1 MSNISRPF
9 GEIGMFS
16 QQQSASNFNDN
27 YSASGMPIETE
38 QNQDKG
44 YGGTIYN
51 TFSKLAQN
59 INNLARQSM
68 QSESFEDKEPLAH
81 FGI

>member
-1 MSNISRPF
+1 
-9 GEIGMFS
+9 
-16 QQQSASNFNDN
+16 
-27 YSASGMPIETE
+27 MPIDTE

-68 QSESFEDKEPLAH
+68 KSESFEDKEPLAH